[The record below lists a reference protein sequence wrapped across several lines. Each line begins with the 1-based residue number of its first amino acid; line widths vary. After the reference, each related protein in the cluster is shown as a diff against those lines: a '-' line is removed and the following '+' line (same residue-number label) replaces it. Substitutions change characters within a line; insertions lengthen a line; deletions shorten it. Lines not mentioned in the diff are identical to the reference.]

1 MNIGQ
6 SLPHCRTLLAP
17 LVVLLFAIS
26 SASAQ
31 GTISGRI
38 TAKDTG
44 VPLPESRVTVVGTSL
59 VGSADADGRY
69 SVRNV
74 PAGTWVVR
82 VLRVGYQEQKQSAT
96 VAAQNVTL
104 DFTLE
109 TAIVKLSEVVTTATG
124 EQRRVELGNSVS
136 TIDASSRAQVAP
148 TTSMAT
154 LLVAQAPGV
163 QVLPG
168 NETGT
173 GARVRIR
180 GVNSITLAN
189 DPIYIIDGVRMTSS
203 NGSQSGNIFTGGAI
217 QSRAEDINPDEI
229 ENIEIV
235 KGPSAATLYGT
246 DAANGVIVIT
256 TKRGRAGATQYHATA
271 ETGIIRDENTYPTA
285 YTLWGHTPAGSTRNC
300 LNPLLSQVSA
310 GQCVSDSLTSFN
322 LWSTP
327 NTTPLGTGHRSKGGA
342 QISGGQQ
349 AVRFFT
355 SGEYEHEFGIY
366 KIPDFDVQRFDTLG
380 IPIKEEWAKPSEL
393 ARGTFR
399 ANVDANLSPKFD
411 ASFSSGFITSRNRL
425 PTIDNNAYGIGS
437 NGFGGPGYERGHGRA
452 LSSLGFEL
460 HGYRA
465 STPGESFQD
474 VISQYINRFIGSSNL
489 NYRPTAWLAARLET
503 GVDYTARDDQQLCAR
518 GTCAD
523 VGTRRQGA
531 YQDDRASLRT
541 MTVNGQSTATFQPRV
556 WLNSKTTGG
565 VQWVASTFDRAGAGS
580 VNLTPGGVTNNAGA
594 TQFSD
599 NSTSDSK
606 TLGVFVEEQVGIN
619 DRLFI
624 TGGLRSDQNSAF
636 GTKFQSVLYPKISV
650 SHILSDEPWFPHVRS
665 MDQLRTRIAFGA
677 SGVQPGP
684 TDAIQFLSATTTNVA
699 QVDQPG
705 VVLASLGN
713 QDLRPER
720 ATEFEGGFDSR
731 WFGSRLTL
739 DLTYYSKLTKD
750 ALVGAVIPPD
760 LGTGNTTQRTNLGSV
775 KNAGLEGLLSATVV
789 DRKNFGW
796 DLTLSG
802 SSNANKLETLG
813 VDAQGNA
820 LPAQIGTTT
829 RNQVHY
835 PLNGYWQRR
844 YTFADANG
852 DGMITLNELTLADT
866 ASFIAY
872 SAPRFETSLQTG
884 FDLFQ
889 HKLRITGLFDHKG
902 GYSLLNGTER
912 IRCQSRNNCFGTY
925 SKDAP
930 LWMQARA
937 VAVRESPGTALVP
950 GNTQFG
956 FMENGTFT
964 RFRELTAIWTL
975 PQSVVSRTSFAKEAS
990 FIFSARNLHKW
1001 TKYTGID
1008 PESDSDAGSTIS
1020 TQTDFQAAPPPTYFI
1035 FRLNVVF

>member
-1 MNIGQ
+1 MNLGRL
-6 SLPHCRTLLAP
+6 LPRRGIMLASAP
-17 LVVLLFAIS
+17 ILFIAIS
-26 SASAQ
+26 GAVAQ
-31 GTISGRI
+31 GTVSGRV
-38 TAKDTG
+38 TAQG
-44 VPLPESRVTVVGTSL
+44 SGEPLPESRVAVVGTNL
-59 VGSADADGRY
+59 VGLTTGDGRY
-69 SVRNV
+69 SIRNV
-74 PAGTWVVR
+74 PAGAWTVR
-82 VLRVGYQEQKQSAT
+82 VLRVGYQEQKKSVT
-96 VAAQNVTL
+96 MTSGQNATL
-104 DFTLE
+104 DFVLE
-109 TAIVKLSEVVTTATG
+109 QAVVQLSEVVTTATG
-124 EQRRVELGNSVS
+124 EQRRVELGNAVS
-136 TIDASSRAQVAP
+136 TIDASGRAKTAP

-173 GARVRIR
+173 GARIRIR

-203 NGSQSGNIFTGGAI
+203 NGSQSGNIFTGGAV

-246 DAANGVIVIT
+246 DAANGVVVIT
-256 TKRGRAGATQYHATA
+256 TKRGRAGNTRYQVNA
-271 ETGIIRDENTYPTA
+271 ESGIIKDINTYPTA
-285 YTLWGHTPAGSTRNC
+285 YTLWGHAPAGSTRNC
-300 LNPLLSQVSA
+300 LNPLLSQVSS
-310 GQCVSDSLTSFN
+310 GLCVSDSLTSFN
-322 LWSTP
+322 LWSTK
-327 NTTPLGTGHRSKGGA
+327 NTTPLGTGRRAKAGT

-349 AVRFFT
+349 ALRFFT

-380 IPIKEEWAKPSEL
+380 IPIREEWAKPSEL
-393 ARGTFR
+393 ARGTAR
-399 ANVDANLSPKFD
+399 ANIDANLSPKFD
-411 ASFSSGFITSRNRL
+411 ASFSTGFIASRNRL

-437 NGFGGPGYERGHGRA
+437 NGFGGPGYELGHGRP
-452 LSSLGFEL
+452 LSSLGYEL

-465 STPGESFQD
+465 TTPGESFQD
-474 VISQYINRFIGSSNL
+474 IISQYINRFIGSSSL
-489 NYRPTAWLAARLET
+489 SYRPTSWLAARLES
-503 GVDYTARDDQQLCAR
+503 GVDYTARADQQLCAR

-531 YQDDRASLRT
+531 YEDDRASFRT
-541 MTVNGQSTATFQPRV
+541 LTVNGQSMATFQPKV

-565 VQWVASTFDRAGAGS
+565 VQWVSSTFDRNGAGS

-594 TQFSD
+594 TPFAD

-606 TLGVFVEEQVGIN
+606 TLGLFVEEQLGFN
-619 DRLFI
+619 DRLFV

-636 GTKFQSVLYPKISV
+636 GTKFQRVLYPKISV
-650 SHILSDEPWFPHVRS
+650 SHILSAESWFPRIRFLDQFRS
-665 MDQLRTRIAFGA
+665 RLAYGA

-684 TDAIQFLSATTTNVA
+684 TDAIQFLSATATNVA

-713 QDLRPER
+713 ADLRPER
-720 ATEFEGGFDSR
+720 ATEFEGGFDTR
-731 WFGSRLTL
+731 WFGSRLSL
-739 DLTYYSKLTKD
+739 DLTYYSKITHD

-775 KNAGLEGLLSATVV
+775 KNAGLEGLLSAQLV
-789 DRKNFGW
+789 DRRSFGW
-796 DLTLSG
+796 DMTLSG
-802 SSNANKLETLG
+802 SSNANKLLTLG
-813 VDAQGNA
+813 VDAQGRP
-820 LPAQIGTTT
+820 LPPQVGSTT
-829 RNQVHY
+829 RNQPGY
-835 PLNGYWQRR
+835 PLFGYWQRR
-844 YTFADANG
+844 FTYADANN
-852 DGMITLNELTLADT
+852 DGMITATEITVADSST
-866 ASFIAY
+866 FIAY

-884 FDLFQ
+884 VDFFQ
-889 HKLRITGLFDHKG
+889 HKLRISGLFDHKG
-902 GYSLLNGTER
+902 GFSLLNGTER

-937 VAVRESPGTALVP
+937 VAVRETS

-964 RFRELTAIWTL
+964 RFRELTATLAL
-975 PQSVVSRTSFAKEAS
+975 PQRLVAKTGARDAN

-1001 TKYTGID
+1001 TKYSGID

-1035 FRLNVVF
+1035 FRLNVTF

>member
-1 MNIGQ
+1 M
-6 SLPHCRTLLAP
+6 RTLFHVGWRHANVAP
-17 LVVLLFAIS
+17 FAALLIA
-26 SASAQ
+26 ATTAHAQ
-31 GTISGRI
+31 GTV
-38 TAKDTG
+38 TG
-44 VPLPESRVTVVGTSL
+44 RVTGKDAGQPISEARVEVVGTTL
-59 VGSADADGRY
+59 VVATGADGRY
-69 SVRNV
+69 TIRSV
-74 PAGTWVVR
+74 PTGSWTVR
-82 VLRVGYQEQKQSAT
+82 VLRVGFQEQKKSVTMTTGQSAT
-96 VAAQNVTL
+96 L
-104 DFTLE
+104 DFALDQ
-109 TAIVKLSEVVTTATG
+109 AVVSLAEVVTTATG
-124 EQRRVELGNSVS
+124 EQRRVELGNAVS
-136 TIDASSRAQVAP
+136 TVNAASRAQEAP
-148 TTSMAT
+148 VTSMAT

-189 DPIYIIDGVRMTSS
+189 DPIYIIDGVRMTSA
-203 NGSQSGNIFTGGAI
+203 NGSQSSNIFTGGAL

-256 TKRGRAGATQYHATA
+256 TKRGRAGETRYHLTG
-271 ETGIIRDENTYPTA
+271 ESGIIRDENTYPTA
-285 YTLWGHTPAGSTRNC
+285 YTLWGHAPAGSTRNC
-300 LNPLLSQVSA
+300 LHPLLSQVSS
-310 GQCVSDSLTSFN
+310 GLCVSDSLTSFN

-327 NTTPLGTGHRSKGGA
+327 RTTPLGTGHRGKGGL

-349 AVRFFT
+349 SLRFFT

-366 KIPDFDVQRFDTLG
+366 KIPDFDVQRFDTLN
-380 IPIKEEWAKPSEL
+380 IPIREEWAKPSEL
-393 ARGTFR
+393 ARGTLR
-399 ANVDANLSPKFD
+399 ANIDAVLSPKLD

-437 NGFGGPGYERGHGRA
+437 NGFGGPGYELGHGRS
-452 LSSLGFEL
+452 LGSLGFEL

-465 STPGESFQD
+465 TTPGESFQD
-474 VISQYINRFIGSSNL
+474 IISQYINRFIGSSSL
-489 NYRPTAWLAARLET
+489 NYRPTSWLAGRLES
-503 GVDYTARDDQQLCAR
+503 GVDYTGRADQQLCAR

-541 MTVNGQSTATFQPRV
+541 TTVNGQSTATFNPRPS
-556 WLNSKTTGG
+556 LGSKTTVG
-565 VQWVASTFDRAGAGS
+565 VQWVASTFDRNGAGS

-606 TLGVFVEEQVGIN
+606 TLGVFLEEQVSLN
-619 DRLFI
+619 DRLFVI
-624 TGGLRSDQNSAF
+624 GGLRSDQNSAF
-636 GTKFQSVLYPKISV
+636 GTKFQRVVYPKISV
-650 SHILSDEPWFPHVRS
+650 SHILSDEPWFPRFRFLDQFRS
-665 MDQLRTRIAFGA
+665 RLAYGA

-684 TDAIQFLSATTTNVA
+684 TDAIQFLSATTTNIQA
-699 QVDQPG
+699 TDQPG

-713 QDLRPER
+713 ADLRPER
-720 ATEFEGGFDSR
+720 ANEFEGGFDTR
-731 WFGSRLTL
+731 WFGSRVSL
-739 DLTYYSKLTKD
+739 DLTYYSKITKD

-775 KNAGLEGLLSATVV
+775 KNAGLEGLLSAQII
-789 DRKNFGW
+789 DRRSFSW
-796 DLTLSG
+796 DVTLSG
-802 SSNANKLETLG
+802 STNANKLLTLG
-813 VDAQGNA
+813 VDAQGRP
-820 LPAQIGTTT
+820 LPPQVGTTT
-829 RNQVHY
+829 RNQPGY
-835 PLNGYWQRR
+835 PLFGYWQRR
-844 YTFADANG
+844 YTFQDKNT
-852 DGMITLNELTLADT
+852 DGMITLNELTLDDSST
-866 ASFIAY
+866 FIAY
-872 SAPRFETSLQTG
+872 SAPRFETALQTG
-884 FDLFQ
+884 VDLFQ
-889 HKLRITGLFDHKG
+889 HKLRVSGTFDHKG

-937 VAVRESPGTALVP
+937 VAVRESPG
-950 GNTQFG
+950 NTQFG

-964 RFRELTAIWTL
+964 RFRELTATWTL
-975 PQSVVSRTSFAKEAS
+975 PQAIVSKAGTVHDAS
-990 FIFSARNLHKW
+990 LTFSARNLHKW

-1020 TQTDFQAAPPPTYFI
+1020 TQTDFQAAPPPSYFI
-1035 FRLNVVF
+1035 LRLNVTF

>member
-1 MNIGQ
+1 MRAPLATLPLLLLVTSRAFGQ
-6 SLPHCRTLLAP
+6 STITGRVT
-17 LVVLLFAIS
+17 
-26 SASAQ
+26 AQ
-31 GTISGRI
+31 GTGE
-38 TAKDTG
+38 
-44 VPLPESRVTVVGTSL
+44 PLPESRIAVVGTSL
-59 VGSADADGRY
+59 VGSTGVDGRY
-69 SVRNV
+69 TIRNV
-74 PAGTWVVR
+74 PSGQWVVR
-82 VLRVGYQEQKQSAT
+82 VLRVGYQEQKKTTTAAAGQSVT
-96 VAAQNVTL
+96 V

-109 TAIVKLSEVVTTATG
+109 SAIVKLAEVVTTATG

-136 TIDASSRAQVAP
+136 TVNAATRAQSAP
-148 TTSMAT
+148 STNMAT

-173 GARVRIR
+173 GARIRIR
-180 GVNSITLAN
+180 GVNSLTLAN
-189 DPIYIIDGVRMTSS
+189 DPIYIIDGVRMTSA
-203 NGSQSGNIFTGGAI
+203 NGSQSGNIFTGGAV

-229 ENIEIV
+229 QNIEIV

-256 TKRGRAGATQYHATA
+256 TKRGRSGDTRYNVTTEAGV
-271 ETGIIRDENTYPTA
+271 IKDRNTYPTA
-285 YTLWGHTPAGSTRNC
+285 YTLWGHAPAGSTRNC
-300 LNPLLSQVSA
+300 LNPLLSQISS
-310 GQCVSDSLTSFN
+310 GICLSDSLTSFN

-327 NTTPLGTGHRSKGGA
+327 NTTPLGTGTRKKGGA
-342 QISGGQQ
+342 QVSGGQD

-355 SGEYEHEFGIY
+355 SGEYEHEFGVF
-366 KIPDFDVQRFDTLG
+366 KIPDFDLHRFDTLN

-399 ANVDANLSPKFD
+399 ANLDAALSPKLD

-437 NGFGGPGYERGHGRA
+437 NGYGGPGYELGHGRP

-465 STPGESFQD
+465 TTPGESFQD
-474 VISQYINRFIGSSNL
+474 IISQYINRFIGSSTL
-489 NYRPTAWLAARLET
+489 NYRPTAWLAGRVES
-503 GVDYTARDDQQLCAR
+503 GVDYAARADQQLCAR

-531 YQDDRASLRT
+531 YEDDRTSFRT
-541 MTVNGQSTATFQPRV
+541 LTVNGQSTATFQLRPTM
-556 WLNSKTTGG
+556 NSRTTGG
-565 VQWVASTFDRAGAGS
+565 VQWVLQTFDRNGAGS
-580 VNLTPGGVTNNAGA
+580 VNLTPGGVTNNAGS
-594 TQFSD
+594 TQFAD

-606 TLGVFVEEQVGIN
+606 TLGVFVEEQVAWR
-619 DRLFI
+619 DRLFV

-636 GTKFQSVLYPKISV
+636 GTKFQRVAYPKVSL
-650 SHILSDEPWFPHVRS
+650 SHILSDEPWFPKPRFL
-665 MDQLRTRIAFGA
+665 DQLRSRLAYGA

-684 TDAIQFLSATTTNVA
+684 TDAVQFLSAVTTNVA
-699 QVDQPG
+699 QIDQPG

-731 WFGSRLTL
+731 WFGNRVNL
-739 DLTYYSKLTKD
+739 DVTYYSKMTKD

-775 KNAGLEGLLSATVV
+775 KNAGFEGQLSAQLV
-789 DRKNFGW
+789 DRRSVGW
-796 DLTLSG
+796 DMTLSG
-802 SSNANKLETLG
+802 SSNANKLLTLG
-813 VDAQGNA
+813 IDAQGRP
-820 LPAQIGTTT
+820 LPPQVGSTT
-829 RNQVHY
+829 RNQPGY
-835 PLNGYWQRR
+835 PLFGYWQRR
-844 YTFADANG
+844 YTFADANS
-852 DGMITLNELTLADT
+852 DGMITVNELTVDDS

-872 SAPRFETSLQTG
+872 SAPRFETALQNG
-884 FDLFQ
+884 VDLFQ
-889 HKLRITGLFDHKG
+889 RHLRITASFDHKG
-902 GYSLLNGTER
+902 GFSLLNGTER

-937 VAVRESPGTALVP
+937 VAVRESS

-956 FMENGTFT
+956 FMENATFT
-964 RFRELTAIWTL
+964 RFRELTAAWSL
-975 PQSVVSRTSFAKEAS
+975 PQALLTRTGVAKEAS
-990 FIFSARNLHKW
+990 IVFSARNLHTW
-1001 TKYTGID
+1001 TKYSGID

-1035 FRLNVVF
+1035 VRFNVIF

>member
-1 MNIGQ
+1 MNIG
-6 SLPHCRTLLAP
+6 LPLPRRGPLLVPFALLLA
-17 LVVLLFAIS
+17 IS
-26 SASAQ
+26 AAHAQ
-31 GTISGRI
+31 GTLNGRV
-38 TAKDTG
+38 TARETG
-44 VPLPESRVTVVGTSL
+44 QPLPESRVTVVGTSL
-59 VGSADADGRY
+59 VGSTDADGKY

-74 PAGTWVVR
+74 PTGTWVVR
-82 VLRVGYQEQKQSAT
+82 VLRVGYQEQKQT
-96 VAAQNVTL
+96 VSMTAGQPVTA

-109 TAIVKLSEVVTTATG
+109 AAIVKLAEVVTTATG

-136 TIDASSRAQVAP
+136 TIDAASRAQTAP
-148 TTSMAT
+148 TNSMAS
-154 LLVAQAPGV
+154 LLVSQAPGV

-173 GARVRIR
+173 GARIRIR

-189 DPIYIIDGVRMTSS
+189 DPIYIIDGIRMTSA
-203 NGSQSGNIFTGGAI
+203 NGSASGNIFTGGAV

-256 TKRGRAGATQYHATA
+256 TKRGRAGATQYHATG
-271 ETGIIRDENTYPTA
+271 ETGIIQNRNTYPTA
-285 YTLWGHTPAGSTRNC
+285 YTLWGHAPAGSTRNC
-300 LNPLLSQVSA
+300 LNPLLSQVSSA
-310 GQCVSDSLTSFN
+310 QCISDSLTSFN

-327 NTTPLGTGHRSKGGA
+327 NTTPLGTGRRNKGGA

-349 AVRFFT
+349 MLRFFT

-366 KIPDFDVQRFDTLG
+366 KIPDFDVQRFDTLN
-380 IPIKEEWAKPSEL
+380 IPIRQEWAKPSEL

-399 ANVDANLSPKFD
+399 ANLDANLSPKFD

-437 NGFGGPGYERGHGRA
+437 NGFGGPGYELGHGRA

-489 NYRPTAWLAARLET
+489 NYRPTAWLAARLES
-503 GVDYTARDDQQLCAR
+503 GVDFTARDDQQLCAR

-541 MTVNGQSTATFQPRV
+541 LTVNGQSTATFQPKN

-565 VQWVASTFDRAGAGS
+565 VQWVSSTFDRAGAGS

-606 TLGVFVEEQVGIN
+606 TLGVFIEEQVGMN

-636 GTKFQSVLYPKISV
+636 GTKFQSVVYPKVSV
-650 SHILSDEPWFPHVRS
+650 SHILSDESWFPHVKYLDQIRS
-665 MDQLRTRIAFGA
+665 RLAFGA

-699 QVDQPG
+699 QIDQPG

-720 ATEFEGGFDSR
+720 ANEFEGGVDTR
-731 WFGSRLTL
+731 WFGSRMTL
-739 DLTYYSKLTKD
+739 DLTYYSKITKD
-750 ALVGAVIPPD
+750 ALVGAIIPPD

-775 KNAGLEGLLSATVV
+775 KNAGFEALLSSQLM
-789 DRKNFGW
+789 DRRSFGW
-796 DLTLSG
+796 DMTFSG
-802 SSNANKLETLG
+802 SSNANKLLSLG
-813 VDAQGNA
+813 NDAQGRP
-820 LPAQIGTTT
+820 LPAQVGTTT
-829 RNQVHY
+829 RNQAGY

-844 YTFADANG
+844 YTFADLNN
-852 DGMITLNELTLADT
+852 DGMITLNELTVADSAT
-866 ASFIAY
+866 FIAY
-872 SAPRFETSLQTG
+872 SAPRFETALQTG
-884 FDLFQ
+884 VELFQ
-889 HKLRITGLFDHKG
+889 HKLRITGSFDHKSG
-902 GYSLLNGTER
+902 SSLLNGTER

-937 VAVRESPGTALVP
+937 VAVRESS

-975 PQSVVSRTSFAKEAS
+975 PQGLVSRTSLAKEAS

>member
-1 MNIGQ
+1 MTTRIHPGWRYAV
-6 SLPHCRTLLAP
+6 LAPVATLLIA
-17 LVVLLFAIS
+17 AT
-26 SASAQ
+26 SARAQ
-31 GTISGRI
+31 GTVSGRVI
-38 TAKDTG
+38 AKAAEQ
-44 VPLPESRVTVVGTSL
+44 PISEARVEVVGTTL
-59 VGSADADGRY
+59 VVPTGLDGRFTI
-69 SVRNV
+69 RNV
-74 PAGTWVVR
+74 PSGSWTVR
-82 VLRVGYQEQKQSAT
+82 VLRVGYQEQKKAVT
-96 VAAQNVTL
+96 MTTGQNVTI
-104 DFTLE
+104 DFALE
-109 TAIVKLSEVVTTATG
+109 QAVVSLAEVVTTATG
-124 EQRRVELGNSVS
+124 EQRRVELGNAVS
-136 TIDASSRAQVAP
+136 TISASSRAQESP
-148 TTSMAT
+148 MTNMAT

-256 TKRGRAGATQYHATA
+256 TKRGRAGETRYHLTG
-271 ETGIIRDENTYPTA
+271 ETGIIRDLNTYPTA
-285 YTLWGHTPAGSTRNC
+285 YTLWGHTPVGSTRNC
-300 LNPLLSQVSA
+300 LNPLLSQVSS
-310 GQCVSDSLTSFN
+310 GLCLSDSLTSFN
-322 LWSTP
+322 LWSTKR
-327 NTTPLGTGHRSKGGA
+327 TTPLGTGHRGKGGL

-349 AVRFFT
+349 SLRFFT
-355 SGEYEHEFGIY
+355 SGEYEHEFGVF
-366 KIPDFDVQRFDTLG
+366 KIPDFDVQRFDTLN
-380 IPIKEEWAKPSEL
+380 IPLREEWAKPSEL
-393 ARGTFR
+393 ARGTLR
-399 ANVDANLSPKFD
+399 ANIDANLSPKLD
-411 ASFSSGFITSRNRL
+411 ASFSTGFITSRNRL

-437 NGFGGPGYERGHGRA
+437 NGFGGPGYELGHGRA

-465 STPGESFQD
+465 TTPGESFQD
-474 VISQYINRFIGSSNL
+474 IISQYINRFIGSSSL
-489 NYRPTAWLAARLET
+489 NYRPTTWLAARLES
-503 GVDYTARDDQQLCAR
+503 GVDYTGRADQQLCAR

-541 MTVNGQSTATFQPRV
+541 TTVNGQSTATFNPKP
-556 WLNSKTTGG
+556 WLSSKTTGG
-565 VQWVASTFDRAGAGS
+565 LQWVASTFDRNGAGS

-606 TLGVFVEEQVGIN
+606 TLGVFVEEQVSLN
-619 DRLFI
+619 DRLFVI
-624 TGGLRSDQNSAF
+624 GGLRSDQNSAF
-636 GTKFQSVLYPKISV
+636 GTKFQRVVYPKISV
-650 SHILSDEPWFPHVRS
+650 SHILSDESWFPRVRFL
-665 MDQLRTRIAFGA
+665 DQFRSRLAFGA

-684 TDAIQFLSATTTNVA
+684 TDAIQFLSATTTNIQA
-699 QVDQPG
+699 TDQPG

-713 QDLRPER
+713 QELRPER
-720 ATEFEGGFDSR
+720 ANEFEGGFDTR

-739 DLTYYSKLTKD
+739 DLTYYSKITKD

-775 KNAGLEGLLSATVV
+775 KNAGFEGLLSAQILDRRNLSV
-789 DRKNFGW
+789 DM
-796 DLTLSG
+796 TLSG
-802 SSNANKLETLG
+802 SSNANKLLTLG
-813 VDAQGNA
+813 VDAQGRP
-820 LPAQIGTTT
+820 LPPQVGTTT
-829 RNQVHY
+829 RNQPGY
-835 PLNGYWQRR
+835 PLFGYWQRR
-844 YTFADANG
+844 YKFEDKNT
-852 DGMITLNELTLADT
+852 DGMITLNELTLEDSST
-866 ASFIAY
+866 FVAY
-872 SAPRFETSLQTG
+872 SAPRFETALQTG
-884 FDLFQ
+884 VDLFQ
-889 HKLRITGLFDHKG
+889 HKFRVTGTFDHKSG
-902 GYSLLNGTER
+902 FSLLNGTER

-937 VAVRESPGTALVP
+937 VAVRESA

-964 RFRELTAIWTL
+964 RFRELTVLWTL
-975 PQSVVSRTSFAKEAS
+975 PQALVSRAGVARDAS
-990 FIFSARNLHKW
+990 LIFSARNLHKW

-1035 FRLNVVF
+1035 LRLNVTF